1 MATESPSSH
10 GEGALCTRLHH
21 HPVFVGFVQ
30 DAPGPAW
37 WSKPAEVG
45 FPLLPS
51 SPLHPGSVSRPSVEL
66 DPKQVSGCF
75 RDLLVSVFYS
85 FVYGSRC
92 RAGGED

>member
-51 SPLHPGSVSRPSVEL
+51 SPSAHIPSFLFFSAL
-66 DPKQVSGCF
+66 DKMLKFFENSWKGNNTQ
-75 RDLLVSVFYS
+75 
-85 FVYGSRC
+85 
-92 RAGGED
+92 E